1 MDGMFYGYPGDV
13 NNTIPMSNMYPGGRA
28 TSYVPPSAGSLD
40 FRNNSAGE
48 LNALN
53 QDAYMYGS
61 YPVGA
66 QGSVAP
72 SMDMGGGG
80 MAPGGGSAGVG
91 QAVSRA
97 SANNN
102 VGTKPATSWLMFFV
116 VFVIFVWVAKRYDKG
131 GNFANVR
138 LSIYNGVFLTLW
150 IVLILNFLKVLAAK
164 VKIPGLSELI
174 LAA

>member
-1 MDGMFYGYPGDV
+1 MSFYGYPGDV

-53 QDAYMYGS
+53 QDAYLYGS

-66 QGSVAP
+66 QGSNAP
-72 SMDMGGGG
+72 AMDDMGSGG
-80 MAPGGGSAGVG
+80 MGTAAPVG
-91 QAVSRA
+91 RAVQNA
-97 SANNN
+97 SQD
-102 VGTKPATSWLMFFV
+102 VGTAPATSWLMFFAI
-116 VFVIFVWVAKRYDKG
+116 FVIFVWVARKYDSG
-131 GNFANVR
+131 GSFGNIR
-138 LSIYNGVFLTLW
+138 LSIYNGIFLTFW

-164 VKIPGLSELI
+164 VRIPGVSELI